1 MDLLKPPEPLHLSGN
16 VSENWKRF
24 KQRFELFLQ
33 ATAVEK
39 APRSDSSKVAL
50 LLSFAG
56 DEVLDIFNN
65 FQYGP
70 EESKECYDTVV
81 QKFDAY
87 FSEYIPGKHLV
98 LADMLSR
105 STADNQ
111 DEAGATTDV
120 EVHAIQLL
128 GYRVTEATQKE
139 LQAATA
145 RDRYLQSVIASLS
158 VGLPVQDSGDDFWLG
173 LLAYRSTPLEDG
185 RSPGEL
191 LQGRRLRANL
201 PDFSAVTATNV
212 KKHSQA
218 QGGRPLPPLQK
229 GVVVRLRDAAWSRKA
244 QVVGSPYPRS
254 YLVKTE
260 DQKLL
265 RRNRRHLL
273 QTGERFIEES
283 DDDID
288 TSPADNVGGHPTVA
302 TSTSPANGRRREVP
316 TSGDPSPPV
325 VRQSTPPPTPALR
338 RSTRTV
344 KPPQRLHYD
353 KDFNQV
359 SDIIF

>member
-1 MDLLKPPEPLHLSGN
+1 MLRHGRAEVRRLLLRDFRHLFQGLGCLKTRYRMVLDPDAVPVIQPARRVPLALQEPLKKELQRMTREGII
-16 VSENWKRF
+16 VKENEPTDW
-24 KQRFELFLQ
+24 
-33 ATAVEK
+33 
-39 APRSDSSKVAL
+39 
-50 LLSFAG
+50 
-56 DEVLDIFNN
+56 
-65 FQYGP
+65 
-70 EESKECYDTVV
+70 
-81 QKFDAY
+81 
-87 FSEYIPGKHLV
+87 YIPGKHLV

>member
-1 MDLLKPPEPLHLSGN
+1 M
-16 VSENWKRF
+16 
-24 KQRFELFLQ
+24 
-33 ATAVEK
+33 
-39 APRSDSSKVAL
+39 
-50 LLSFAG
+50 
-56 DEVLDIFNN
+56 
-65 FQYGP
+65 
-70 EESKECYDTVV
+70 
-81 QKFDAY
+81 
-87 FSEYIPGKHLV
+87 
-98 LADMLSR
+98 
-105 STADNQ
+105 
-111 DEAGATTDV
+111 
-120 EVHAIQLL
+120 
-128 GYRVTEATQKE
+128 
-139 LQAATA
+139 
-145 RDRYLQSVIASLS
+145 
-158 VGLPVQDSGDDFWLG
+158 
-173 LLAYRSTPLEDG
+173 
-185 RSPGEL
+185 
-191 LQGRRLRANL
+191 
-201 PDFSAVTATNV
+201 TATDV

-229 GVVVRLRDAAWSRKA
+229 GDVVRLRDAAWSRKA

-288 TSPADNVGGHPTVA
+288 TSSADNNVGGHPTVA

-325 VRQSTPPPTPALR
+325 VRQSTSPPTPALR

-359 SDIIF
+359 YDIIF

>member
-1 MDLLKPPEPLHLSGN
+1 MDLLKPPEPLRLSGN
-16 VSENWKRF
+16 LSENWKRF
-24 KQRFELFLQ
+24 KQSFELFLQ
-33 ATAVEK
+33 ATAAEK
-39 APRSDSSKVAL
+39 SPRSDSSKVAL

-70 EESKECYDTVV
+70 GESKESYDTVV
-81 QKFDAY
+81 RKFDAY
-87 FSEYIPGKHLV
+87 FSEEPLK
-98 LADMLSR
+98 
-105 STADNQ
+105 
-111 DEAGATTDV
+111 
-120 EVHAIQLL
+120 
-128 GYRVTEATQKE
+128 KE
-139 LQAATA
+139 LQRMIQGGIIVKENEPTDWVTSACKNAKKGPDASCFGLGLTLRLLPWCNFVLHAAN
-145 RDRYLQSVIASLS
+145 
-158 VGLPVQDSGDDFWLG
+158 SGDDFWLG

-201 PDFSAVTATNV
+201 PDFSTVTATDV

-218 QGGRPLPPLQK
+218 QGGRPLPPLQN
-229 GVVVRLRDAAWSRKA
+229 GDVVRLRDAAWSRKA

-260 DQKLL
+260 NQKLL

-273 QTGERFIEES
+273 QTGERFIEER

-288 TSPADNVGGHPTVA
+288 TSSADNNVGGHPTVA
-302 TSTSPANGRRREVP
+302 TSTSPANARRRKVP
-316 TSGDPSPPV
+316 TSDDPSPPV
-325 VRQSTPPPTPALR
+325 VRQSTSPPTPALR
-338 RSTRTV
+338 RSTPTV
-344 KPPQRLHYD
+344 KPPQSLHYD

-359 SDIIF
+359 YDIIF